1 MTSKPPYSQKSSK
14 KQPVTLSKHVTL
26 VKETSTHA
34 LQVDKIAIAHMKNCG
49 DKIHLT
55 TILVI
60 VGCTKTNF
68 IDIYWRDSM
77 KLLKS
82 VY

>member
-1 MTSKPPYSQKSSK
+1 MTSKPPNSQKSSK
-14 KQPVTLSKHVTL
+14 KRPVTLTKHVTL
-26 VKETSTHA
+26 IKERSTHP
-34 LQVDKIAIAHMKNCG
+34 LLTDKIDIAHMKNCG

-55 TILVI
+55 TSLVI

-68 IDIYWRDSM
+68 IDVYWRDSL